1 MLSSLMVRGSAHEVG
16 VALGRFGAPA
26 VHEVLVRGEAW
37 AQVMRWRGSAAL
49 QHMATLVQQRL
60 PACWQELRGL
70 AEGLA
75 LPLEDVFAWN
85 CRGDVWAMAPDGCTT
100 VQLPGRA
107 FPTFAH
113 NEDGDPG
120 LQGRCALAQVQV
132 NGSSGFAAVVYP
144 GSLPGHTIAVTD
156 GGMAVT
162 VNNLRTLHAPTGLP
176 RMALARA
183 VLDQPSMA
191 AAVDLLASSPR
202 SGGFHLTLGQAGH
215 AALFSVEFNAARCSV
230 ITVERP
236 SVHANHM
243 VHAAMAHQPQVV
255 TGSSGHRQIR
265 GEALLEQARQLD
277 RPPDALAILH
287 DQGHATFPIFRDDP
301 EDSDRENTLATAF
314 IEVGAKTVQWQV
326 HTQRSPTPLY
336 RLTNGGQS

>member
-1 MLSSLMVRGSAHEVG
+1 MLSSLIVSGSAFDVG
-16 VALGRFGAPA
+16 MSLGRFGAPA
-26 VHEVLVRGEAW
+26 VHDVLVRGEAW

-120 LQGRCALAQVQV
+120 LQGRCALAQIQV
-132 NGSSGFAAVVYP
+132 DGGSSFAAVVYP

-162 VNNLRTLHAPTGLP
+162 VNNLRTLHAPAGLP
-176 RMALARA
+176 RMVLARA

-191 AAVDLLASSPR
+191 AAIELLESSPR

-230 ITVERP
+230 TTVGRP

-243 VHAAMAHQPQVV
+243 VHAAMAHQPQVI
-255 TGSSGHRQIR
+255 TGSSGHRQMR
-265 GEALLEQARQLD
+265 GEALLEQARRLD
-277 RPPDALAILH
+277 QAPDALGILH
-287 DQGHATFPIFRDDP
+287 DQGDAAFPIFRDDP
-301 EDSDRENTLATAF
+301 QDSDRENTLATAH
-314 IEVGAKTVQWQV
+314 IEVGPKAVQWQV

-336 RLTNGGQS
+336 RLTNGGLS